1 VSETRVRA
9 PSPALQALEQFAVL
23 EYGALVASSPFLR
36 AAGRG
41 DRHPVL
47 VLPGFTASDRSTAPL
62 RAFLRAHGYWVHG
75 WGLGRNIGPTAAIVE
90 GIEQRLRA
98 VHERHGVRVSLV
110 GWSLGGIYA
119 RELARLHPEAVRQV
133 ITLGSPFRLRNGD
146 RSSATFLA
154 SRLARR
160 FVPMSPDVD
169 VPEDERAP
177 LTMPATNI
185 YTRTDG
191 VVRWHVCVDAEGPSR
206 ENIEVRGS
214 HSGLGYNPAVLLA
227 IADRLG
233 QREGEWEPFRASWH
247 LAHLFPR
254 PEWHHGQVRTAA

>member
-1 VSETRVRA
+1 MK
-9 PSPALQALEQFAVL
+9 
-23 EYGALVASSPFLR
+23 
-36 AAGRG
+36 
-41 DRHPVL
+41 
-47 VLPGFTASDRSTAPL
+47 
-62 RAFLRAHGYWVHG
+62 
-75 WGLGRNIGPTAAIVE
+75 
-90 GIEQRLRA
+90 
-98 VHERHGVRVSLV
+98 VSLV

-133 ITLGSPFRLRNGD
+133 ITLGSPFRLRDGD

-160 FVPMSPDVD
+160 FVPMSPDVGL
-169 VPEDERAP
+169 PEDERAP
-177 LTMPATNI
+177 LTVPATNI

-191 VVRWHVCVDAEGPSR
+191 VVRWHVCVDSEGPAR

-247 LAHLFPR
+247 LAHLFPDPNGTTGR
-254 PEWHHGQVRTAA
+254 SRIAA